1 MRRSTRRILV
11 VTMLRDQISEDMR
24 AAMKAR
30 EQTRVGTLRMLMAAV
45 KNSEVERGRA
55 LDDDEVLDAIT
66 REAKRRRESI
76 DAFTKG
82 GRDEL
87 VAKETAELAVLESYL
102 PAALTEAELAAL
114 VDEAIAEAG
123 ATDPKQMGVVMKVLV
138 PKIRGRADGGA
149 VSALVRARL
158 GA

>member
-1 MRRSTRRILV
+1 
-11 VTMLRDQISEDMR
+11 MLRDQIAEDMR
-24 AAMKAR
+24 VAMKAR

-55 LDDDEVLDAIT
+55 LDDDEVLDAVT

-76 DAFTKG
+76 DAFTKA

-87 VAKETAELAVLESYL
+87 VAKETAELEVLETYL

-123 ATDPKQMGVVMKVLV
+123 ATDPRQMGAVMKVLV

>member
-1 MRRSTRRILV
+1 
-11 VTMLRDQISEDMR
+11 MLRDQIAEDMR
-24 AAMKAR
+24 VAMKAR
-30 EQTRVGTLRMLMAAV
+30 EQTSVGTLRMLMAAV

-55 LDDDEVLDAIT
+55 LDDDEVLDAVT

-76 DAFTKG
+76 DAFTKA

-123 ATDPKQMGVVMKVLV
+123 ATDPKQMGAVMKVLV

>member
-1 MRRSTRRILV
+1 
-11 VTMLRDQISEDMR
+11 MLRDQISEDMR